1 MADRVLE
8 WQSRGFARPAHR
20 IRWVLFAAMGLSS
33 AAIIAMA
40 TVSSIAA
47 AQIGGSA
54 AWAGVPAAMVLIGA
68 MLSSPAWG
76 FASDAL
82 GRRMAVVLGLT
93 LGTAGAVIAGWG
105 LGAGAGLIFFL
116 GLLPTGTASAAIQL
130 SRFAAGEVHPPELS
144 GRAISTVVLGGTVGS
159 IAGPLLV
166 GPTGVVA
173 SRLGANELVGPFV
186 AAAGL
191 FALAAAVVFLLLRP
205 DPRDLGRQMAGLFQP
220 DVGDSGPARSVW
232 TILTTR
238 PGLLAVAGMALGQMV
253 MIMVMVVTALHMR
266 GHHHSLGSISLV
278 IASHTFGM
286 YAFSVFSGRLA
297 DRHGRVVVIGG
308 GAALLALACLT
319 APLSPDVLP
328 LAVSLLLLGFGWNLC
343 FVAGSALLGDQLRP
357 AERGRIQG
365 INDLLVGAASAVGSL
380 ASGVLFRA
388 AGFSGLA
395 LVGAAVAVI
404 LLVLGVM
411 WRRLVPA
418 TRLSA

>member
-1 MADRVLE
+1 MTDRISE
-8 WQSRGFARPAHR
+8 WQSQGFARPARR

-33 AAIIAMA
+33 AAVIAMA
-40 TVSSIAA
+40 TVSPIAA
-47 AQIGGSA
+47 AEIGGSP

-76 FASDAL
+76 PTSDAL
-82 GRRMAVVLGLT
+82 GRRKAVVLGLI

-105 LGAGAGLIFFL
+105 LGAGAGLIFFA

-144 GRAISTVVLGGTVGS
+144 ARAISTVVLGGTVGS

-166 GPTGVVA
+166 GPTGIA
-173 SRLGANELVGPFV
+173 ATRLGVDELVGPFV

-191 FALAAAVVFLLLRP
+191 FALAAAVVFFLLRP
-205 DPRDLGRQMAGLFQP
+205 DPRDLGRQTARLFQP
-220 DVGDSGPARSVW
+220 DVSDSGPARSVW
-232 TILTTR
+232 TVLTSR
-238 PGLLAVAGMALGQMV
+238 PGLLAVAAMALGQMV
-253 MIMVMVVTALHMR
+253 MIMVMVMTALHMR
-266 GHHHSLGSISLV
+266 DHRHGLSSISLV

-297 DRHGRVVVIGG
+297 DRYGRVVVISG
-308 GAALLALACLT
+308 GAALLGLACLT

-328 LAVSLLLLGFGWNLC
+328 LAVSLFLLGFGWNLC
-343 FVAGSALLGDQLRP
+343 FVAGSALLDDQLRP
-357 AERGRIQG
+357 AERGRTQG

-388 AGFSGLA
+388 TGYGGLA
-395 LVGAAVAVI
+395 LVGAGVAMI
-404 LLVLGVM
+404 PLVLGVM

-418 TRLSA
+418 TT